1 MAIHKHLSVAKG
13 QCWGGYCHMH
23 DVFMITQTSESTEW
37 CPRMSRALILI
48 LAPAGFRVFLVYHS
62 WIWINPFNQMLWIC
76 AFNFNSHIP
85 QIILAEP
92 EPIKKRLGMFFFLLE
107 TLWLHWR
114 RIFRCYWHKKQ
125 SQQIDR
131 DGRCWLFPKLLF
143 PIPMTPVARDTICD
157 HLQIL
162 IPLFIFCFIYQH
174 LQYQVVWWEHCMLSA
189 VWASGRPV
197 DQRFN
202 SKPWRPNFV
211 SNMFHPRSIR
221 WCISMCRLWVYMWYL
236 FPLFSFDFSQS
247 SSPTEHSIGFCGRT
261 SRLNLQCLVKSSQT
275 FFFLPWET
283 KP

>member
-1 MAIHKHLSVAKG
+1 MSLAVLSQPVVRTGLTGHLSVLWCTRGVLVWENHNSLWRFTSAWVLQRVSVG
-13 QCWGGYCHMH
+13 VVIAICSMH
-23 DVFMITQTSESTEW
+23 DVFIITQTSESTEW

-76 AFNFNSHIP
+76 AFNFNSQIP
-85 QIILAEP
+85 QTILAEP

-114 RIFRCYWHKKQ
+114 RIFRCYRHKKQ

-162 IPLFIFCFIYQH
+162 IPLFIF
-174 LQYQVVWWEHCMLSA
+174 
-189 VWASGRPV
+189 ASYTSV
-197 DQRFN
+197 FN
-202 SKPWRPNFV
+202 AK
-211 SNMFHPRSIR
+211 
-221 WCISMCRLWVYMWYL
+221 
-236 FPLFSFDFSQS
+236 SFDENTACSV
-247 SSPTEHSIGFCGRT
+247 PLGFWT
-261 SRLNLQCLVKSSQT
+261 PSWSEV
-275 FFFLPWET
+275 
-283 KP
+283 